1 MQPIVHFVRLLRASA
16 TAAEEAAE
24 KAIMLRRLRLLKLAE
39 VLRAEA
45 NSHEREVA

>member
-1 MQPIVHFVRLLRASA
+1 MQLIVQLLRASA

-24 KAIMLRRLRLLKLAE
+24 RTRRLRRLRLLKLAE

-45 NSHEREVA
+45 NSHEREVE